1 MCQNNNGVFPLL
13 SFFLP
18 PSLFLFIAFISNV
31 TKYLIIVLCSYYF
44 TFRLWENWYELWV
57 ENFLRFTRETKI
69 GLEKPILKFRV
80 PAGHE
85 KFQRLREAN
94 FCLPREPEKTFH
106 EHFISVWAHPKGKI
120 LRTDCFISF
129 FGYLCVIL
137 LKSKSI
143 LQQLWI
149 KLWMPPVSKS
159 SPENS
164 PNYGCS
170 QFPGVPLKI
179 ARPAFFR

>member
-1 MCQNNNGVFPLL
+1 MNWRTPRSWSEL
-13 SFFLP
+13 SFRLYNKCSAMTIQKFAGKRISHYQRICTSINRIITSTLIFP
-18 PSLFLFIAFISNV
+18 GGIFSSIFHLFYVENPKLFKIDGNRRKF
-31 TKYLIIVLCSYYF
+31 IIVLCSYYF

-106 EHFISVWAHPKGKI
+106 EQFISVWAHPKGKI
-120 LRTDCFISF
+120 IRTDCFISF
-129 FGYLCVIL
+129 FGYLRVYD
-137 LKSKSI
+137 
-143 LQQLWI
+143 Q
-149 KLWMPPVSKS
+149 
-159 SPENS
+159 
-164 PNYGCS
+164 
-170 QFPGVPLKI
+170 
-179 ARPAFFR
+179 

>member
-1 MCQNNNGVFPLL
+1 MKLWLPHGK
-13 SFFLP
+13 FFSVVYGCP
-18 PSLFLFIAFISNV
+18 KSWIWGWDWV
-31 TKYLIIVLCSYYF
+31 YYKGIVLCSYYF

-106 EHFISVWAHPKGKI
+106 EQFISVWAHPKGKI
-120 LRTDCFISF
+120 IRTDCFFSF
-129 FGYLCVIL
+129 LRVFACIW
-137 LKSKSI
+137 S
-143 LQQLWI
+143 I
-149 KLWMPPVSKS
+149 KLMLLD
-159 SPENS
+159 NS
-164 PNYGCS
+164 YYGC
-170 QFPGVPLKI
+170 P
-179 ARPAFFR
+179 

>member
-1 MCQNNNGVFPLL
+1 MKNSWIGHQQKRQPKLLDWATAETYSAKLQNWAPAETHLAKLLEPL
-13 SFFLP
+13 
-18 PSLFLFIAFISNV
+18 
-31 TKYLIIVLCSYYF
+31 VLCSYYF

-106 EHFISVWAHPKGKI
+106 EQFISVWAHPKGKI
-120 LRTDCFISF
+120 IRTDCFISF
-129 FGYLCVIL
+129 FGYLRVYD
-137 LKSKSI
+137 
-143 LQQLWI
+143 Q
-149 KLWMPPVSKS
+149 
-159 SPENS
+159 
-164 PNYGCS
+164 
-170 QFPGVPLKI
+170 
-179 ARPAFFR
+179 

>member
-1 MCQNNNGVFPLL
+1 MSKIQHY
-13 SFFLP
+13 
-18 PSLFLFIAFISNV
+18 
-31 TKYLIIVLCSYYF
+31 KYLSCSNCRTNWKTSTFLKLCPWQIKVHATIVLCSYYF

-106 EHFISVWAHPKGKI
+106 EQFISVWAHPKGKI
-120 LRTDCFISF
+120 IRTDCFFSF
-129 FGYLCVIL
+129 LRVFACIWSI
-137 LKSKSI
+137 KSLFLDKS
-143 LQQLWI
+143 
-149 KLWMPPVSKS
+149 
-159 SPENS
+159 
-164 PNYGCS
+164 NYGWPF
-170 QFPGVPLKI
+170 FPGVPLKI
-179 ARPAFFR
+179 AGR

>member
-1 MCQNNNGVFPLL
+1 MFTI
-13 SFFLP
+13 FFLIFP
-18 PSLFLFIAFISNV
+18 CFFLSAQIDVNFFISLYYTSIKGRFFHVSGKKFFYTSIKNNFPSDAE
-31 TKYLIIVLCSYYF
+31 IVLCSYYF

-106 EHFISVWAHPKGKI
+106 EQFISVWAHPKGKI
-120 LRTDCFISF
+120 IRTDCFISF
-129 FGYLCVIL
+129 FGYLRVYD
-137 LKSKSI
+137 
-143 LQQLWI
+143 Q
-149 KLWMPPVSKS
+149 
-159 SPENS
+159 
-164 PNYGCS
+164 
-170 QFPGVPLKI
+170 
-179 ARPAFFR
+179 